1 MNISHTDLT
10 MPDNS
15 IWGIK
20 KEQVAVHHSLCKAV
34 EQVFAAIMTY
44 MIWSM
49 SQSVATYLVVFW
61 T

>member
-20 KEQVAVHHSLCKAV
+20 KEQVAVLCKAV

-44 MIWSM
+44 MI
-49 SQSVATYLVVFW
+49 
-61 T
+61 